1 MGLFSRFVSKL
12 KGESTAS
19 ALDWDELS
27 SELLAADLGPVLTEK
42 LIAEAKKIKGDD
54 AERSLREILFAHLSQ
69 KSREL
74 APAAK
79 PAERTEVAGE
89 RCGHPSSA

>member
-1 MGLFSRFVSKL
+1 MGLFSRFVAKI

-19 ALDWDELS
+19 ALDWDELT

-42 LIAEAKKIKGDD
+42 LVTEAKKIKGDD
-54 AERSLREILFAHLSQ
+54 AEGSLREILAGHLS
-69 KSREL
+69 KKERSL

-79 PAERTEVAGE
+79 PAAAPATAK
-89 RCGHPSSA
+89 PAAPKK